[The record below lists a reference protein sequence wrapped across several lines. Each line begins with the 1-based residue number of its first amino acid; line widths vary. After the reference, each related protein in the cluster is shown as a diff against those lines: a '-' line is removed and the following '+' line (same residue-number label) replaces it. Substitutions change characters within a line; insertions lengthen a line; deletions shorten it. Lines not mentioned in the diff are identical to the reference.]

1 MKEHGHTTVHLA
13 QNPDGT
19 CKRTVTIIEYGALL
33 KLVAKPKRKLFTDRQ
48 GNLCT
53 SKFPGAAAS
62 RVLYLGLQPG
72 GEFCFGRDIEDAT
85 LFTHASHVL
94 SRLIDMVQINCEHCA
109 AVEIGNDRQASR
121 VKLPRRTAFQIA
133 SLKAK
138 AKADRTGRPI
148 PITVPSQGKP
158 ASVQDH

>member
-1 MKEHGHTTVHLA
+1 MKEYGHTTVHLA

-19 CKRTVTIIEYGALL
+19 CKRTVTIIEYGVLL

-62 RVLYLGLQPG
+62 RVLYLRIQPG

-94 SRLIDMVQINCEHCA
+94 SRLIDMVHINSEHCA
-109 AVEIGNDRQASR
+109 AVEIGNDR
-121 VKLPRRTAFQIA
+121 
-133 SLKAK
+133 
-138 AKADRTGRPI
+138 
-148 PITVPSQGKP
+148 
-158 ASVQDH
+158 